1 MGYNVKQCSI
11 ESATPCSVLRFP
23 SGVQT
28 RSAVEMVQQHM
39 VETLKR
45 FFTVFSLLQCL
56 QGQGNTVLA
65 VLMPPPQQP
74 PPFSSIGPSPGLGCH
89 VGRPFPA
96 PYSSTPL
103 GSDTL
108 PESGTFGSHLVG
120 NHIQEARDSEPGGGS
135 PILGSLDNWKDSAL
149 KQELPRGGF
158 SLQGNWLACWQYEI
172 GLNQQDPYFD
182 FHQIRLQSFLDHLG
196 MAQCLA
202 PLAGEE
208 YFQSGSTDKTVKLWP
223 LYNHGD
229 GTLEVEPSHL
239 EALKEVVSCDATVHL
254 WDQFTGEQICYYEA
268 LDGKIAIT
276 AVTTMPAPHC
286 SVVFGSAD
294 SPPLHRPTPA
304 GTYQTQRKTPL
315 LTPLFSLHPFYS
327 PGGRTVAAG
336 FSSGFIVLLDA
347 RTGLMLRHP
356 SVIWPAELCY
366 IMGNLVI
373 SLSTDH
379 TLTVWKDLEHKPLH
393 QYNPA
398 SITKLSLENFRRTL
412 TSLAVLPTKR
422 LLLLG
427 LENGAIRLL
436 AQGLTYNKLAQLAID
451 SAVEFC

>member
-1 MGYNVKQCSI
+1 
-11 ESATPCSVLRFP
+11 VLRFP

-56 QGQGNTVLA
+56 QGQGNTGLTGREVGECTLLDVCTA
-65 VLMPPPQQP
+65 EGSEVTYTRADAPHHLLHWPL
-74 PPFSSIGPSPGLGCH
+74 PGLGCH

-103 GSDTL
+103 GSDIL

-120 NHIQEARDSEPGGGS
+120 NHIQEALGGGS
-135 PILGSLDNWKDSAL
+135 PILEDSAL

-172 GLNQQDPYFD
+172 GLNQQDPHFD

-196 MAQCLA
+196 I
-202 PLAGEE
+202 
-208 YFQSGSTDKTVKLWP
+208 TDKTVKLWP

-229 GTLEVEPSHL
+229 GTLEVEPRLTYTDHKKSLFCVSHL

-268 LDGKIAIT
+268 LDVKIAIT

-286 SVVFGSAD
+286 SVVFASAD
-294 SPPLHRPTPA
+294 SPPLHRPRPA
-304 GTYQTQRKTPL
+304 GTYQTQRKTTL
-315 LTPLFSLHPFYS
+315 LTSL

-347 RTGLMLRHP
+347 RTGLVLRHP
-356 SVIWPAELCY
+356 
-366 IMGNLVI
+366 GNLVI

-398 SITKLSLENFRRTL
+398 SSTKLSLENFRGTL
-412 TSLAVLPTKR
+412 TSPAVLPTKR

-436 AQGLTYNKLAQLAID
+436 A
-451 SAVEFC
+451 